1 MMRPYGKMISLIV
14 FVSFVAT
21 VSFGFAL
28 MMHEQ
33 GEMVGACPFSPAGAV
48 SCSESMMTSVIH
60 HISAYYSFL
69 NVPAGM
75 TVFFALFLI
84 GIFLIFVLSINYRPL
99 RPIVSLVTR
108 ADFSPIISSKKK
120 IIHWLSLF
128 EHSPSI
134 V

>member
-1 MMRPYGKMISLIV
+1 MIRPYGKMISLII

-33 GEMVGACPFSPAGAV
+33 GEMVGACPFSPAGV
-48 SCSESMMTSVIH
+48 MPCSESMMTSVIH

-75 TVFFALFLI
+75 TVFSTLFLI
-84 GIFLIFVLSINYRPL
+84 GIFLVSIFSIDYFTLP
-99 RPIVSLVTR
+99 PVSLSAGYV
-108 ADFSPIISSKKK
+108 DFSQTSSSKRKT
-120 IIHWLSLF
+120 IRWLSLF
-128 EHSPSI
+128 EHSPSLA
-134 V
+134 